1 MPHLP
6 KPDWAAIRGVCIAL
20 ALGTVGGAIFAWLK
34 LPLPWMLGAMTANMA
49 ASLSGVK
56 VDIPGAWRWPM
67 LGILGVLIGSS
78 FTAEV
83 AAGMLRWLG
92 SIAILPVYIVAALLA
107 GLLFLRRFV
116 KLEPVT
122 AFFSAAPGGLS
133 EMVFMGEAKGGDAR
147 TISLIHATRIF
158 CVVFSVPFVVRLME
172 DVGVAAPRPSAA
184 LPSAWELLLL
194 AGCLVIGL
202 WAGPRLRL
210 PASFMLGPL
219 LVSAVAHATG
229 LVHGAPP
236 QIFVVLAQ
244 LIIGTGLGCRFA
256 GLQPWVVAQTMLL
269 GGGVTAVLLVC
280 TLVFAQIIHLA
291 TGLPY
296 IALVLALAPGGIA
309 EMGLVALAMGSDP
322 LFVATHHVVRL
333 GVVVL
338 VAPVVFRIWNRLRG
352 PRTP

>member
-1 MPHLP
+1 MPSLP
-6 KPDWAAIRGVCIAL
+6 RPDWAAIRSVCIAL
-20 ALGTVGGAIFAWLK
+20 GLGVVGGAIFAWLR

-49 ASLSGVK
+49 ASLGGAK
-56 VDIPGAWRWPM
+56 VDIPASWRWPM

-92 SIAILPVYIVAALLA
+92 SIAILPVYIVVALLA

-133 EMVFMGEAKGGDAR
+133 EMVFMGEANGGDTR

-158 CVVFSVPFVVRLME
+158 CVVFTVPFVVRLIE
-172 DVGVAAPRPSAA
+172 DVGVAAPRPSTA
-184 LPSAWELLLL
+184 LPTVWELLLL
-194 AGCLVIGL
+194 AGCLVVGL

-219 LVSAVAHATG
+219 LVSAIAHSTG
-229 LVHGAPP
+229 LVHSAPP
-236 QIFVVLAQ
+236 PILVVLAQ

-280 TLVFAQIIHLA
+280 TLAFAELIHLA

-333 GVVVL
+333 GVVVM
-338 VAPVVFRIWNRLRG
+338 VAPIVFRIWKRWR
-352 PRTP
+352 